1 MPEFETMN
9 LNSNEGELEAASNHV
24 VGVSPLA
31 NPMTEEQ
38 KTTYL
43 EQ

>member
-9 LNSNEGELEAASNHV
+9 LNSNEGEVEVASNHV
-24 VGVSPLA
+24 EIGVSPL
-31 NPMTEEQ
+31 TEEQ